1 MLRISY
7 CPIFQWKRCNKESTH
22 KKYDNIYVLFT
33 DIVSYTELAKRY
45 DDTVMYRLLNDIYTH
60 FDNIIIK
67 YKNLQKIETIGDAY
81 MVVGD
86 LYNNNN
92 NNIVNDII
100 ELAIEFMKEIKN
112 IKTPDNIML
121 QLRIGINIGS
131 VSIGILGVDIPRLCV
146 IGNTVNIA
154 ARLQSTA
161 DPDTIQLSKSV
172 YENVNNKE
180 KFNFIVKENVFLKNI
195 GSVITYN
202 IKYEIEKE

>member
-1 MLRISY
+1 
-7 CPIFQWKRCNKESTH
+7 
-22 KKYDNIYVLFT
+22 
-33 DIVSYTELAKRY
+33 
-45 DDTVMYRLLNDIYTH
+45 MYRLLNDIYTH